1 MAAGALAVVL
11 SGCGG
16 SGQALAQEACAH
28 VNRSI
33 RLYSES
39 EHQPDAAR
47 ASAER
52 ARAIEQLEAAEP
64 LAAMANSDD
73 PQWNPLMTTLQEIG
87 RDSEANLVAA
97 LQAQCA
103 TAGGN
108 GSSSGSS
115 SGGGGGKANPVT
127 PSSVPGQPAAPTPS
141 TLPGQ

>member
-52 ARAIEQLEAAEP
+52 ARAVEQLEAAEP

-103 TAGGN
+103 TAGGGN
-108 GSSSGSS
+108 S
-115 SGGGGGKANPVT
+115 GGGKANPVT

>member
-1 MAAGALAVVL
+1 MRRRVTMASVVVAAGALAVVL

-16 SGQALAQEACAH
+16 SGQVLAQEACAH
-28 VNRSI
+28 VHRSI
-33 RLYSES
+33 RLYTEA
-39 EHQPDAAR
+39 EHQPDPAR

-52 ARAIEQLEAAEP
+52 ARAVVQLEAAEP

-103 TAGGN
+103 TAGG
-108 GSSSGSS
+108 SEE
-115 SGGGGGKANPVT
+115 ANPAT

>member
-1 MAAGALAVVL
+1 VRRRFTMASAVVAAGALAVVL

-33 RLYSES
+33 RLYSEA
-39 EHQPDAAR
+39 EHQSDPAK

-52 ARAIEQLEAAEP
+52 ASAVEQLEEAEP
-64 LAAMANSDD
+64 LAAMATSDD
-73 PQWNPLMTTLQEIG
+73 PKWNPLMTTLQEIG
-87 RDSEANLVAA
+87 SNSEANLVAA

-103 TAGGN
+103 TAGG
-108 GSSSGSS
+108 GDEA
-115 SGGGGGKANPVT
+115 KPAT
-127 PSSVPGQPAAPTPS
+127 PASPPGQPAAPTPS

>member
-52 ARAIEQLEAAEP
+52 ARAVEQLEAAEP

-73 PQWNPLMTTLQEIG
+73 PQRNPLMTTLQEIG

-97 LQAQCA
+97 LQAQCT
-103 TAGGN
+103 TAG
-108 GSSSGSS
+108 
-115 SGGGGGKANPVT
+115 SGGGNSGGKANPVT